1 MALGSIRQEG
11 SVEDDE
17 DLSECTRCEGVF
29 DSETL
34 HRMLDWNLC
43 EVCVDDI

>member
-1 MALGSIRQEG
+1 M
-11 SVEDDE
+11 DE
-17 DLSECTRCEGVF
+17 DLSQCTRCEGMF

-43 EVCVDDI
+43 EVCVGDV

>member
-1 MALGSIRQEG
+1 
-11 SVEDDE
+11 VEDDE